1 MVFIVMANKI
11 QTPFDNLDDA
21 NTFALNTGLGFPDV
35 VIIDTKIDD
44 IEECTRFTK

>member
-1 MVFIVMANKI
+1 MVFIVIANKI

-35 VIIDTKIDD
+35 VIIDTALEN
-44 IEECTRFTK
+44 IEECTRFTT